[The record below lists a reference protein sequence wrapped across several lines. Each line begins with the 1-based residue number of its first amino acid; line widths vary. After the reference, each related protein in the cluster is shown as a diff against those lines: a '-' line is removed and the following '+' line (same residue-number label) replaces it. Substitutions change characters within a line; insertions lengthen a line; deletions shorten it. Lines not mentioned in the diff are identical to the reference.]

1 MEPQNRGW
9 WGGGLRP
16 GAPSA
21 EATAID
27 AGNTPPSGRP
37 WTCPGP
43 QDRMCKRAGE
53 GQISQ
58 PTEGLTPPQ
67 PPSHPALLPGSP
79 HSAFCFINEENPP
92 RVIQAPLPPNPSIL
106 PLCSICPTSPPSSNA
121 PKGSQPVS
129 PGLREPPP
137 HPANRTYRRRAQ
149 HTCEFTHVHTHDC
162 HIRRPP
168 VRAPGVGRQHTPPPR
183 PVDLS
188 TKSWTS
194 ICTEGLRVH
203 GAGAQLRH

>member
-1 MEPQNRGW
+1 MQGTPLHREDP
-9 WGGGLRP
+9 GL
-16 GAPSA
+16 A
-21 EATAID
+21 
-27 AGNTPPSGRP
+27 
-37 WTCPGP
+37 
-43 QDRMCKRAGE
+43 QDLRTGRAGE
-53 GQISQ
+53 QVKAEFPSPQ
-58 PTEGLTPPQ
+58 RASPPPQ
-67 PPSHPALLPGSP
+67 PLLTP
-79 HSAFCFINEENPP
+79 HHFQAQPTVTSVLNEENPP
-92 RVIQAPLPPNPSIL
+92 RVIQAPTSSKPEHPSSL
-106 PLCSICPTSPPSSNA
+106 QSLSNA
-121 PKGSQPVS
+121 PAWFKCTQRFSTCEPWSQ
-129 PGLREPPP
+129 RAPP

>member
-1 MEPQNRGW
+1 MQGTPLHQEDPGLAQDLRTGCASEQVKARFPSPQRAS
-9 WGGGLRP
+9 L
-16 GAPSA
+16 
-21 EATAID
+21 
-27 AGNTPPSGRP
+27 PPSLL
-37 WTCPGP
+37 
-43 QDRMCKRAGE
+43 
-53 GQISQ
+53 
-58 PTEGLTPPQ
+58 LTPHYFQAHPTV
-67 PPSHPALLPGSP
+67 PSVL
-79 HSAFCFINEENPP
+79 NEENPP